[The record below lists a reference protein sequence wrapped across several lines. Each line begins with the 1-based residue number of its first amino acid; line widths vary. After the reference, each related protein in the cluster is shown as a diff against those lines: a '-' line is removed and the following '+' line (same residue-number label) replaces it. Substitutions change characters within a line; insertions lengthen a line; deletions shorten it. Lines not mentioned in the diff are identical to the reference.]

1 MSTRRFLQDVHQPID
16 NLTFRHGLRYDR
28 SIMRNNFNEA
38 AVDFGARAALYVI
51 WDPFGDGKTKVA
63 GGYGR
68 FNGIGN
74 LRTPPTS
81 TSPTVSARSCS
92 LGEPWNNYT
101 NSTSFNYSLN
111 PPDNTNTARRAYYA
125 APDEFSFRR

>member
-1 MSTRRFLQDVHQPID
+1 
-16 NLTFRHGLRYDR
+16 
-28 SIMRNNFNEA
+28 MRNNFNEA
-38 AVDFGARAALYVI
+38 VVDFGVFGPRFYVI

-74 LRTPPTS
+74 LGIAADLNQSNGLGTKLF
-81 TSPTVSARSCS
+81 

-101 NSTSFNYSLN
+101 NSTNLPCSTTPTLK
-111 PPDNTNTARRAYYA
+111 
-125 APDEFSFRR
+125 